1 MSPTKGA
8 LQGPPAESQHP
19 EAANRMLHSTRKDI
33 DNYNFTTDCQTCRLH
48 SLCQHTFSQEE
59 HHTEFCHTRTYHHMR
74 EAQDQKVIT
83 DDAQDK
89 SGTSFEAMHTTMK
102 IRALMLAEQY

>member
-1 MSPTKGA
+1 
-8 LQGPPAESQHP
+8 
-19 EAANRMLHSTRKDI
+19 
-33 DNYNFTTDCQTCRLH
+33 
-48 SLCQHTFSQEE
+48 
-59 HHTEFCHTRTYHHMR
+59 MR